1 MQEWTRTWTGAKRN
15 AWTWCAFYLG
25 HISDHIL
32 YSLSSLYRSAG
43 PSPKE
48 CAFQINCLSS
58 FPFHLTRSLQPSM
71 WMAKTCKRLDEK
83 KKQRGSGWEEHGEKE
98 GWLEN
103 KDGRGGRGGERMRS
117 QRRFPNKADLLFC
130 SSLQGCNSLLGF
142 LHPSI
147 PVFILPFS
155 SSFSKLLSSR
165 AKCAN
170 AIRRHLPCRF
180 CASINLPD
188 RVGCCC
194 CCCPGKV
201 SSLGTC
207 FHLKL
212 TKKKTTEYFPKCII

>member
-1 MQEWTRTWTGAKRN
+1 
-15 AWTWCAFYLG
+15 
-25 HISDHIL
+25 
-32 YSLSSLYRSAG
+32 
-43 PSPKE
+43 
-48 CAFQINCLSS
+48 
-58 FPFHLTRSLQPSM
+58 
-71 WMAKTCKRLDEK
+71 
-83 KKQRGSGWEEHGEKE
+83 
-98 GWLEN
+98 
-103 KDGRGGRGGERMRS
+103 MRS

-194 CCCPGKV
+194 CCPGKV

-212 TKKKTTEYFPKCII
+212 TKKKNNRILSKMYYIKIITVWLLHMHENKSTQQTCIALIIYTDLYSR

>member
-1 MQEWTRTWTGAKRN
+1 
-15 AWTWCAFYLG
+15 
-25 HISDHIL
+25 
-32 YSLSSLYRSAG
+32 
-43 PSPKE
+43 
-48 CAFQINCLSS
+48 
-58 FPFHLTRSLQPSM
+58 
-71 WMAKTCKRLDEK
+71 
-83 KKQRGSGWEEHGEKE
+83 
-98 GWLEN
+98 
-103 KDGRGGRGGERMRS
+103 MRS

-194 CCCPGKV
+194 CCPGKV

-212 TKKKTTEYFPKCII
+212 TTKKKKQNTLQNVLYKDNHSLVAPYAREQINTANMHSSNNLYRPIFPLEDFKYLAQ